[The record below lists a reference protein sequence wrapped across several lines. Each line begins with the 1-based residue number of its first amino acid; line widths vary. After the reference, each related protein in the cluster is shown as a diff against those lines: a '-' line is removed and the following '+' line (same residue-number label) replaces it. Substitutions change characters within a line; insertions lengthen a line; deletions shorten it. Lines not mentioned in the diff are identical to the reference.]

1 MRIKLAPVINWA
13 GSLLEAIEAKSWHSA
28 CDAAHYCLCCMPS
41 PAWAEETP
49 GAAVYYFDEAEA
61 NRALNDLRCN
71 VCVWLS
77 SLASNTRSWE
87 ATDDWPQPKRLCQAI
102 EKLTRFVPVEESV
115 LESESVVG
123 T

>member
-1 MRIKLAPVINWA
+1 MRIDLPPILLAA
-13 GSLLEAIEAKSWHSA
+13 DRLLAAIEAKSWHNASRE
-28 CDAAHYCLCCMPS
+28 AHRCLCAMPS

-87 ATDDWPQPKRLCQAI
+87 ATDDWPQPKRLKMAI
-102 EKLTRFVPVEESV
+102 EGLQRFVPVEAECSPN
-115 LESESVVG
+115 
-123 T
+123 